1 MTDDAFKAL
10 VIDDSPT
17 DSQTLAYLLSKR
29 LQIQAEIAND
39 GIEGLDQLSSRR
51 FDIVFLD
58 LQMPLLSGVDVLREI
73 RAAPSTAALPVVV
86 ISSNTDAATVRSL
99 VQLGIFDFV
108 VKPFNAELIVKRFS
122 EKFAPLRA
130 RPEVPGAITL
140 PADLTVRDAS
150 KVALLIADD
159 DAKFRHFFVS
169 MLGREYQVLEASNGA
184 QALAIAL
191 KYLPEFV
198 CASTQLGVFNRDRL
212 ADKLRATPSLR
223 GVKII
228 AIDAEGAGSALDR
241 KRYDGQVRRTFAQ
254 APFKAALEALLAGNL
269 PEAAKFNGE
278 SALYTALVSATEQAF
293 GMMMSTE
300 IAVLEPSAQIA
311 LGQAATYGFI
321 NMFSYSES
329 QGLTVNFSCAQSSII
344 AMATRMLQMNEAEAA
359 QNLEMAQS
367 TLAETLNIV
376 GGRIKQT
383 LEEQG
388 RRFLLGLPKVEESD
402 RSAGAAGRS
411 DACKANFAAGENIR
425 FSLEVWTRPLSVSKV
440 DCAGLAS
447 GATLAAPIDISSGAR
462 WEAGTILTADTIGE
476 LQAMGAKEVA
486 IFEPL

>member
-29 LQIQAEIAND
+29 LQIQTEIASD

-73 RAAPSTAALPVVV
+73 RAAQSTSALPVVV

-122 EKFAPLRA
+122 EKFAPLRT

-150 KVALLIADD
+150 KLALLIADD

-169 MLGREYQVLEASNGA
+169 MMEQEYQVLEASNGA

-191 KYLPEFV
+191 KYLPELV

-212 ADKLRATPSLR
+212 ADKLRATPGLR

-228 AIDAEGAGSALDR
+228 AIDAEGAGSVLDR

-254 APFKAALEALLAGNL
+254 AQFKAALEPLLAGNL
-269 PEAAKFNGE
+269 PEPAKDNGQ

-293 GMMMSTE
+293 GMMMSSA
-300 IAVLEPSAQIA
+300 IAVLEPSAQIT

-321 NMFSYSES
+321 EMFSHSES
-329 QGLTVNFSCAQSSII
+329 KCLTVNFSCAQSCII
-344 AMATRMLQMNEAEAA
+344 AMATRMLQMDEAEAV

-367 TLAETLNIV
+367 TLAETINIV
-376 GGRIKQT
+376 GGRIRQT

-388 RRFLLGLPKVEESD
+388 RRFLLGLPKFEASD
-402 RSAGAAGRS
+402 RSAGAAGRRN
-411 DACKANFAAGENIR
+411 ACKANFEAGENIR
-425 FSLEVWTRPLSVSKV
+425 FSLEVWTRPSSVSKV
-440 DCAGLAS
+440 DCAGLTN
-447 GATLAAPIDISSGAR
+447 GATLAAPIDISSGKR
-462 WEAGTILTADTIGE
+462 WDAGTILTADAIGE
-476 LQAMGAKEVA
+476 LQATGAKEVA

>member
-1 MTDDAFKAL
+1 
-10 VIDDSPT
+10 
-17 DSQTLAYLLSKR
+17 
-29 LQIQAEIAND
+29 
-39 GIEGLDQLSSRR
+39 
-51 FDIVFLD
+51 
-58 LQMPLLSGVDVLREI
+58 
-73 RAAPSTAALPVVV
+73 
-86 ISSNTDAATVRSL
+86 
-99 VQLGIFDFV
+99 
-108 VKPFNAELIVKRFS
+108 
-122 EKFAPLRA
+122 
-130 RPEVPGAITL
+130 
-140 PADLTVRDAS
+140 
-150 KVALLIADD
+150 
-159 DAKFRHFFVS
+159 
-169 MLGREYQVLEASNGA
+169 
-184 QALAIAL
+184 
-191 KYLPEFV
+191 
-198 CASTQLGVFNRDRL
+198 
-212 ADKLRATPSLR
+212 
-223 GVKII
+223 
-228 AIDAEGAGSALDR
+228 
-241 KRYDGQVRRTFAQ
+241 
-254 APFKAALEALLAGNL
+254 
-269 PEAAKFNGE
+269 
-278 SALYTALVSATEQAF
+278 
-293 GMMMSTE
+293 MMMSTE